1 MRVCKLSSDG
11 YVTRMIFGI
20 AIVGLL
26 TFPFLSVEA
35 QQRKGASG
43 LPLPRFVS
51 LKSNPVNLRKG
62 PGRQFPK
69 AWVFK
74 RAGLPVEVYEEYGN
88 WRRVRDSEGASGW
101 ILRTLLSGRRT
112 ALVLPWSKA
121 SAGDRI
127 FANLLASARSSAMP
141 VAKLEAGSL
150 VSIRSCDGRWCSVSV
165 SQYRGFMQQKQ
176 LWGVYQDERLN

>member
-1 MRVCKLSSDG
+1 MLIWPLC
-11 YVTRMIFGI
+11 
-20 AIVGLL
+20 
-26 TFPFLSVEA
+26 SVQA

-43 LPLPRFVS
+43 LTLPRFVS

-62 PGRQFPK
+62 PGRQYPK

-88 WRRVRDSEGASGW
+88 WRRIRDSEGASGW
-101 ILRTLLSGRRT
+101 ILGTLLSARRT
-112 ALVLPWSKA
+112 ALVLPWNKA
-121 SAGDRI
+121 KSGDRTY
-127 FANLLASARSSAMP
+127 AGLLSSASDSARP

-150 VSIRSCDGRWCSVSV
+150 VSVRSCDGRWCSVAV
-165 SQYRGFMQQKQ
+165 STYRGYMQQKQ